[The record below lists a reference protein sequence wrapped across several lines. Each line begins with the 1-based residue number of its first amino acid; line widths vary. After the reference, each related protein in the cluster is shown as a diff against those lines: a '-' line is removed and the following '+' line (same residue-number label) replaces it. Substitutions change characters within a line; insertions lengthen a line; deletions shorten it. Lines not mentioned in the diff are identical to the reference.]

1 MQPRA
6 VFPPGDETKSGQHR
20 KGERLLS
27 LEVVLTTTAAARRES
42 MDVSSHRVLGG
53 VCLCVCGLGGC
64 CVGGVS
70 QLLFVEPFDG

>member
-27 LEVVLTTTAAARRES
+27 LEVVLTTTAAARRER

-53 VCLCVCGLGGC
+53 VCLCVCVAWG
-64 CVGGVS
+64 GGVVWEES
-70 QLLFVEPFDG
+70 LSYYL